1 MNPPNE
7 IHFADDK
14 EFASRS
20 RAARGFSSFKDWAR
34 QNRKA
39 FKDFHARSKKRGCA
53 SQDAERYRR
62 LMSTLDVEYMR
73 LIRPNL

>member
-1 MNPPNE
+1 MSNLNE
-7 IHFADDK
+7 IPFADDK

-34 QNRKA
+34 QNRAA
-39 FKDFHARSKKRGCA
+39 FKDFNARSKKRGCTP
-53 SQDAERYRR
+53 QDAERYRR